1 MILFKNWAK
10 QKVKSYIYYVNQ
22 FLRGKRHKNKTRN
35 VSKNSLFCL
44 IFVIFFIFS
53 PVFKPDFYIFSY
65 NEQLRKI

>member
-22 FLRGKRHKNKTRN
+22 FLRGKRHKNKTKN

-53 PVFKPDFYIFSY
+53 PL
-65 NEQLRKI
+65 ELRKYYGEPLF